1 MFVMLVNDPYVLV
14 KYFYSNRY
22 KINIKNFRCFL
33 SYLIREDVFS
43 KINVLEFGKR
53 LFYIVYDAVS
63 NNKNIEQAIEEMSR
77 RPISEPMEML
87 KIHLP
92 KNELEKKLIISLDR
106 LKQKIKTVNNDIAK
120 RKAKGIYHLD
130 AKVEGIKKR
139 LLNPRSK

>member
-1 MFVMLVNDPYVLV
+1 MRRKP
-14 KYFYSNRY
+14 
-22 KINIKNFRCFL
+22 IN
-33 SYLIREDVFS
+33 
-43 KINVLEFGKR
+43 
-53 LFYIVYDAVS
+53 
-63 NNKNIEQAIEEMSR
+63 
-77 RPISEPMEML
+77 EPMEML

-130 AKVEGIKKR
+130 AKVEAIKKR